1 MVGVC
6 SPPVTA
12 QVMMTFF
19 GMKNPVGWTRIAL
32 GRISVFDGEQGQ
44 ALPPFYSEMSVF
56 LQTASLSI

>member
-1 MVGVC
+1 
-6 SPPVTA
+6 
-12 QVMMTFF
+12 MTFF

-44 ALPPFYSEMSVF
+44 ALPPFYSEMSVL